1 MMITEF
7 INNKFF
13 ALKALAYR
21 HIYMPFRARQIRKK
35 KTIRVLFIIGNLGAW
50 KTEPL
55 YVSML
60 KHPRFSPILLIGKT
74 DEEDDRI
81 ALRAYCSKKGYDFF
95 EDDDIGGAMWNKY
108 HPDIIVYQKPYGD
121 SFSRNLRSLFCYSP
135 YGFRSSTEDWSYK
148 TDLFYNSWQIHY
160 ENATLC
166 HYYSSNMKRG
176 IYNGYATGI
185 PPMDEMSVPKELLED
200 PWKGNS
206 KKIRIIYAPHHSI
219 NPENWWQTSTFLE
232 TGELMLEL
240 AERYSDRIQWAF
252 KPHPLLRYKLEK
264 IWGKEK
270 TDSYYDK
277 WANSEWSQYESGK
290 YLALFKHSDAMIHD
304 CGSFVEEYLC
314 SGNPVMYLVRS
325 EGIDQNWNDIY
336 KKAFDL
342 HYKGSDINDIEQ
354 FINNVLEG
362 SDNLKSQRESF
373 YAEHMTPPFGKSACD
388 NIIDCIL
395 DRKKARKF
403 KK

>member
-1 MMITEF
+1 MDISNF
-7 INNKFF
+7 IQKIILSVKLRFYTNIYIPTRSFF
-13 ALKALAYR
+13 L
-21 HIYMPFRARQIRKK
+21 RKK
-35 KTIRVLFIIGNLGAW
+35 KRIRIVFMLGNLGAW
-50 KTEPL
+50 KTEAL
-55 YVSML
+55 YKAML
-60 KHPRFSPILLIGKT
+60 AHHRFDPILVISKT
-74 DEEDDRI
+74 HDEDDRDN
-81 ALRAYCSKKGYDFF
+81 LKNYCKKKGYDFYETECISNPLWDKF
-95 EDDDIGGAMWNKY
+95 R
-108 HPDIIVYQKPYGD
+108 PDIIFYQKGYGVE
-121 SFSRNLRSLFCYSP
+121 FINNFKSLLCYSP
-135 YGFRSSTEDWSYK
+135 YGFRSSLEDWSFK
-148 TDLFYNSWQIHY
+148 TACFQNSWQIYY
-160 ENATLC
+160 ENSTLSR
-166 HYYSSNMKRG
+166 YYTSEMGGNFN
-176 IYNGYATGI
+176 NGYATGI
-185 PPMDEMSVPKELLED
+185 PPMDEMSVPKDLLED

-232 TGELMLEL
+232 TGELMLDL

-270 TDSYYDK
+270 TDSYYNK

-290 YLALFKHSDAMIHD
+290 YLGLFKHSDAMIHD

-314 SGNPVMYLVRS
+314 SGNPVMYLVRPG
-325 EGIDQNWNDIY
+325 GIEQNWNEIY

-342 HYKGSDINDIEQ
+342 HYKGSTINDIKQ
-354 FINNVLEG
+354 FIKNVLEG

-373 YAEHMTPPFGKSACD
+373 YAEHLTPPFGKSACD